1 MVPYVQLALFAL
13 LVLLLL
19 SRSSRRWVKAL
30 VLALLYPVLVLQ
42 SFSVG
47 LTGNLVDYRFIF
59 HMNSDALQYAS
70 LFWSRTAVFAALAV
84 GGAVALVKLS
94 TSRWLEN
101 LDGKW
106 ASSLAALTFAL
117 LFVPGGMGTTALGV
131 ARIVGVRP
139 VSFPRALERIGI
151 DSASYVDADNVAAHP
166 GKNIVVISMESL
178 ERGFI
183 TGDGLAADLTPNLRR
198 LRREWTFFP
207 HMPQIPGTG
216 WTAAS
221 MYAVQTGLPAFFSG
235 HQNDLFQ
242 HALDA
247 RLLGLG
253 QVLTRAGYTCLYIM
267 ARPEFAGERDILNLY
282 GFQVVSERNC
292 LGHYPEAPTRL
303 YDMDVFNEARLQLQ
317 RLTSDD
323 RPFAL
328 FISTGDSH
336 FPDGIHD
343 PRMEAV
349 VGRSRKGLLFSVSA
363 LDSLVAGFVS
373 SLGQQGLLQRTAVYL
388 FPDHLLMGGSKDVIS
403 TLDRDGRGLYLLTN
417 VAPAALPRETTD
429 TISQLDLPRII
440 LDGSAIRSN
449 ARFLTDYLEGADPV
463 AFIRRHTGDLAAL
476 NTASLRR
483 VDFRD
488 GIELSIDGH
497 TVQLVS
503 GGYRVPLDLNPA
515 ARVNVIDVVL
525 TPRMEFVG
533 AAGIPPGTAFDARRW
548 DEERLHLIV
557 RARTGSQDEDE
568 EISAYL
574 GDKQRA
580 GLLVSGVAR
589 VRIPPRAIQWVVRGG
604 RDGDVSGTLGDPPG
618 APDGTLFRG
627 AVDVTSSGRGGP
639 FERPSLVRYQGALHR
654 LRRGLSILS
663 LQDGQLRDETFDT
676 DNLPVDAVRFVGRVK
691 SLVVAHR
698 SFVVVADRSVMGQLP
713 FRKQELASLGLQ
725 KLSSLDTGQP
735 YIAYARAGRIGF
747 ELTSDR
753 SSTVRCVLQSLGSE
767 TLGAP
772 APAVHSPRVPR
783 SSSVEQWKHDTSRY
797 IAHAGGAIGS
807 DRYTNSMEA
816 LDASYARGFRLFELD
831 IGETSDGCLVA
842 VHDWPTWARRCPDY
856 HGPVPP
862 TRAAFKKH
870 KILGRYLPLDMA
882 DINAWFERHPD
893 AVLVTD
899 KINKPALFS
908 SQFVDP
914 RRLMMELF
922 TMDAVREGLA
932 HGVVVMP
939 NMEKVVSTMGD
950 HRVQQLKDRGITY
963 VTASRRLISGNADL
977 FRELKE
983 AGIRVYVFHVNYDPG
998 KDEEYVVNNEFGL
1011 VYGMYA
1017 DHWSFD

>member
-1 MVPYVQLALFAL
+1 MPYVQLALFAV

-19 SRSSRRWVKAL
+19 SRCSRRWGRAL

-47 LTGNLVDYRFIF
+47 LTGNLVDYRFTF
-59 HMNSDALQYAS
+59 HMSSDALQYAS
-70 LFWSRTAVFAALAV
+70 LFWSRTMGFAALAV
-84 GGAVALVKLS
+84 VGAVALVKLS
-94 TSRWLEN
+94 TSQRLQK

-139 VSFPRALERIGI
+139 VSFPRALERVGI
-151 DSASYVDADNVAAHP
+151 DAASYVDASNVAAQP
-166 GKNIVVISMESL
+166 GRNIVVISMESL

-183 TGDGLAADLTPNLRR
+183 TGGGFADDLTPNLRR

-207 HMPQIPGTG
+207 HMHQIPGTG

-221 MYAVQTGLPAFFSG
+221 MYAVQTGFPAFFSG

-253 QVLTRAGYTCLYIM
+253 QVLTRAGYRCLYIM
-267 ARPEFAGERDILNLY
+267 GRPEFAGELDILSLY
-282 GFQVVSERNC
+282 GFRVVSERNC
-292 LGHYPEAPTRL
+292 IGRYPEAPTRL
-303 YDMDVFNEARLQLQ
+303 YDMDVFNEAKLQLEQ
-317 RLTSDD
+317 LTSDE

-343 PRMEAV
+343 PRMEGV
-349 VGRSRKGLLFSVSA
+349 VGGSRKGLLFSVSA
-363 LDSLVAGFVS
+363 LDSLVEDFVS
-373 SLGQQGLLQRTAVYL
+373 SLGRQGLLQRTAVFL
-388 FPDHLLMGGSKDVIS
+388 FPDHLLMGGSRDVIRR
-403 TLDRDGRGLYLLTN
+403 LGRDGRGLYLLTN
-417 VAPAALPRETTD
+417 VKPAALPRETTD

-449 ARFLTDYLEGADPV
+449 ARFLTDYLGGADPA

-483 VDFRD
+483 VDLRD

-503 GGYRVPLDLNPA
+503 GGNRIPLDLQPA

-525 TPRMEFVG
+525 TPRMELVG
-533 AAGIPPGTAFDARRW
+533 AAEIPPGTAFDSRRW
-548 DEERLHLIV
+548 DEERLHLLLRV
-557 RARTGSQDEDE
+557 TTGPLDGGG

-574 GDKQRA
+574 GDKRRA
-580 GLLVSGVAR
+580 GLLVSGASH
-589 VRIPPRAIQWVVRGG
+589 VRIPPRAVQWVVRGG
-604 RDGDVSGTLGDPPG
+604 RGGGPFRTSGDTPG

-627 AVDVTSSGRGGP
+627 AVDVTSSVRGGP
-639 FERPSLVRYQGALHR
+639 FERPSMVGYQGTLHR
-654 LRRGLSILS
+654 LRRGLSIVS
-663 LQDGQLRDETFDT
+663 LQDGQLSEEAFDT
-676 DNLPVDAVRFVGRVK
+676 DKVPVDAVRFVGRVK
-691 SLVVAHR
+691 SLVEARR
-698 SFVVVADRSVMGQLP
+698 SFVVVADRSVIGQLR

-725 KLSSLDTGQP
+725 KLSSLDGRQP
-735 YIAYARAGRIGF
+735 YIACARAGRIGF

-753 SSTVRCVLQSLGSE
+753 SPTIRCVLQGLGTEAGS
-767 TLGAP
+767 AP
-772 APAVHSPRVPR
+772 ARGVHPPSVAR
-783 SSSVEQWKHDTSRY
+783 SSEVDQWKHDRSRF

-807 DRYTNSMEA
+807 DRYTNSMDA

-862 TRAAFKKH
+862 TRAAFKEH
-870 KILGRYLPLDMA
+870 KILGRYQPMDMA

-899 KINKPALFS
+899 KINRPALFS
-908 SQFVDP
+908 SRFVDKG
-914 RRLMMELF
+914 RLMMELF

-932 HGVVVMP
+932 HGVIVMP
-939 NMEKVVSTMGD
+939 NMEKVLSRMGD
-950 HRVQQLKDRGITY
+950 HRVQQLEDMGITY
-963 VTASRRLISGNADL
+963 VTASRRLIPGNADL
-977 FRELKE
+977 FRELEE
-983 AGIRVYVFHVNYDPG
+983 AGIRVYVFHVNSDPG
-998 KDEEYVVNNEFGL
+998 RDEEYVVNNELGL

-1017 DHWSFD
+1017 DDWSFD